1 MNPLTSHNSFR
12 MKILLKKARIIDPG
26 GPHDNEVND
35 LLMEDGYFVRIAH
48 DIAEDA
54 DKTIEVAGLHVSPGF
69 VETFAD
75 AGDPGF
81 EHRENLTT
89 AAAAAAA
96 GGFTHLF
103 VIPNTR
109 PVMHDKGVVEYVRD
123 KHTGQP
129 VTLHPIGAVTRNTD
143 GKELAEMYD
152 MRSSGAV
159 AFSDGTHP
167 IHSAGLMIKALQYV
181 KSFDGLIIQIPED
194 RTIAPHGLAHE
205 GIASTRLGLPGR
217 PAIAEELMVARDIAL
232 TRYAGSRLHLSSVT
246 LPGSVELIEKARN
259 EGVRVTCSVTP
270 QHLWFCD
277 EDLSDYDTQLKSDP
291 PLRTRADKEALL
303 LAVKSGKIDCISTH
317 HLPQHIDQKQCEFE
331 YAKAGMIGLESA
343 FGVLGALGLVPEEI
357 VRLLSVQPRKIF
369 GLPSGRIEVGQPVDL
384 TCFQPDEIYSFTT
397 DMIASRSRNTPFI
410 GKQLKGRILAA
421 FKG

>member
-1 MNPLTSHNSFR
+1 

-26 GPHDNEVND
+26 GPHDNEVRD
-35 LLMEDGYFVRIAH
+35 LLMENGRIVRIDY
-48 DIAEDA
+48 DIETDA
-54 DKTIEVAGLHVSPGF
+54 DKTVDVAGLHVSPGF

-75 AGDPGF
+75 AGEPGF
-81 EHRENLTT
+81 EHKETLST
-89 AAAAAAA
+89 AAAAARA

-103 VIPNTR
+103 IIPNTR

-123 KHTGQP
+123 KQTGQP
-129 VTLHPIGAVTRNTD
+129 VTLHPIGAVTRNTE

-181 KSFDGLIIQIPED
+181 KSFEGLIIQVPED

-205 GIASTRLGLPGR
+205 GVASTRLGLPGR

-246 LPGSVELIEKARN
+246 LPGSVHLIEKARK

-291 PLRTRADKEALL
+291 PFRTRPDKEALL
-303 LAVKSGKIDCISTH
+303 QAVKEGKIDCISTH

-331 YAKAGMIGLESA
+331 YAKSGMIGLETA
-343 FGVLGALGLVPEEI
+343 FGVLGALGLSPELI
-357 VRLLSVQPRKIF
+357 VGLLAVNPRMIF
-369 GLPSGRIEVGQPVDL
+369 GLPTGRIETGQPADM
-384 TCFQPDEIYSFTT
+384 TCFQPEEVYTFTT
-397 DMIASRSRNTPFI
+397 DMLASRSRNTPFI
-410 GKQLKGRILAA
+410 GKQLKGRIIATFNDLE
-421 FKG
+421 G

>member
-1 MNPLTSHNSFR
+1 

-26 GPHDNEVND
+26 GPHDNEVAD
-35 LLMEDGYFVRIAH
+35 ILLVDKMIVRVSP
-48 DIAEDA
+48 DIEAEA
-54 DKTIEVAGLHVSPGF
+54 DKVIEVPGMHVSPGF

-81 EHRENLTT
+81 EHRETLTT
-89 AAAAAAA
+89 ASAAAAA

-103 VIPNTR
+103 IIPNTR

-123 KHTGQP
+123 KQTGNP
-129 VTLHPIGAVTRNTD
+129 VTLHPIGAVTRNTE

-152 MRSSGAV
+152 MRASGAV
-159 AFSDGTHP
+159 AFGDGTHP

-181 KSFDGLIIQIPED
+181 KSFDGVIIQVPED

-217 PAIAEELMVARDIAL
+217 PAIAEELMVSRDIAL

-246 LPGSVELIEKARN
+246 LPTSVDLIEQARK

-277 EDLSDYDTQLKSDP
+277 EDLTEYDAQLKSDP
-291 PLRTRADKEALL
+291 PLRTRSNRDALL
-303 LAVKSGKIDCISTH
+303 LAVKQGKIDCITTH

-343 FGVLGALGLVPEEI
+343 FGVLGALGLTPEEI
-357 VRLLSVQPRKIF
+357 VRMLSVQPRQIF
-369 GLPSGRIEVGQPVDL
+369 GLPSGRIEAGQPADM
-384 TCFQPDEIYSFTT
+384 TCFQPEETYTFTT
-397 DMIASRSRNTPFI
+397 DMISSRSMNTPFT
-410 GKQLKGRILAA
+410 GKQLKGRILTT
-421 FKG
+421 FK